1 MTSIHYINLNQTGGN
16 EENKRKVILEKIL
29 EQKNNLRLLP
39 MDPTECNGIK
49 YKLEVS
55 IPKLVNT
62 NTLLLKDGQANV
74 QLIKPL
80 EKISSSDRLIK
91 PVQSPQPLQ
100 SLQPL
105 QQDAIMARLAKE
117 EREKVNKLSQQY
129 NGKCPWQVYTPDGE
143 NKEAYYNKNTQE
155 TTWEKPIDLK
165 WQSKDDKDDNT
176 FYYNEDINKNIS
188 TWNKPDCFDIEN
200 NN

>member
-39 MDPTECNGIK
+39 MDPAKCNGIK

-74 QLIKPL
+74 QLIKSL

-91 PVQSPQPLQ
+91 PVQS
-100 SLQPL
+100 LQPL
-105 QQDAIMARLAKE
+105 QQDTTIERLARQA
-117 EREKVNKLSQQY
+117 REDVNELSQKY
-129 NGKCPWQVYTPDGE
+129 KGNCPWQVYTPDGGNE
-143 NKEAYYNKNTQE
+143 EAYYNKNTQE
-155 TTWEKPIDLK
+155 TTWDKPIDLK
-165 WQSKDDKDDNT
+165 WKSNKNDKGDT
-176 FYYNEDINKNIS
+176 FYYNDNINENIS
-188 TWNKPDCFDIEN
+188 LLICGVI
-200 NN
+200 